1 MSIPPIAKAT
11 LQATV
16 INAGA
21 NVLAQAIKA
30 YRNDVSAF
38 LRLFLAVSFFVRVM
52 RGQISCLMPL
62 QLKCGVDLHEV
73 CQTPTR
79 SRP

>member
-38 LRLFLAVSFFVRVM
+38 VYSWLFLSSS
-52 RGQISCLMPL
+52 G
-62 QLKCGVDLHEV
+62 
-73 CQTPTR
+73 
-79 SRP
+79 

>member
-1 MSIPPIAKAT
+1 MSVPPIAKAT

-21 NVLAQAIKA
+21 NVLAQTIKA
-30 YRNDVSAF
+30 YRNGVRIF
-38 LRLFLAVSFFVRVM
+38 PRRLLVITFFPKAV

-62 QLKCGVDLHEV
+62 QYKCGVDEHQG
-73 CQTPTR
+73 CQKPTR